1 MNKKLSLILAAALL
15 SGCATF
21 YTLEGQRYNSAEEF
35 QRAVDSRAADAV
47 AAVVPL
53 PAPLSNKKLI
63 FAIPA
68 KDTMYQENI
77 RRQTALNGRA
87 PTGQAT
93 EMLTNLTRSNYKMMK
108 VFFDTV
114 QKKGIYSSTQ
124 LREIPSMAISIEPAA
139 DTDVLYFSEPSQGTG
154 QWFYAS
160 AKHGRQV
167 FGYDRSGAG
176 VTAKTQAFIDAV
188 QAQAIRE

>member
-1 MNKKLSLILAAALL
+1 
-15 SGCATF
+15 
-21 YTLEGQRYNSAEEF
+21 
-35 QRAVDSRAADAV
+35 V
-47 AAVVPL
+47 
-53 PAPLSNKKLI
+53 
-63 FAIPA
+63 
-68 KDTMYQENI
+68 YQENI